1 MRDIA
6 MALSDDPEQYND
18 WYHSKKGTWIGSL
31 EYSVL
36 SQLMQQANNNATLL
50 DIGCGTGYFSR
61 QFSRD
66 GFKVTGIDP
75 APNMI
80 EFAISQNGDVRYI
93 IGDALRLPCTDNE
106 FDYCSA
112 ITSLCFINEP
122 QEALSEMWR
131 VSKKGVVLGLLNR
144 HSLLYL
150 QKSGR
155 GGYAGARWDS
165 TSDVIQWITSLK
177 PEPSGVKFKSVYFLP
192 GFGTLSKKMEMFF
205 SRNLQFGGFL
215 AVSIHH

>member
-1 MRDIA
+1 
-6 MALSDDPEQYND
+6 MALSDNPKKYND
-18 WYHSKKGTWIGSL
+18 WYYSKQGAWLGSL
-31 EYSVL
+31 EYLVL
-36 SQLMQQANNNATLL
+36 SQLIQADNNTTLL

-61 QFSRD
+61 QFSHN
-66 GFKVTGIDP
+66 GLSVTGVDP
-75 APNMI
+75 ASSMI
-80 EFAISQNGDVRYI
+80 EFAMTQNGNVRYI

-122 QEALSEMWR
+122 QEALWEMWR

-155 GGYAGARWDS
+155 GSYAGARWDS
-165 TSDVIQWITSLK
+165 TSDVLRWIASLK
-177 PEPSGVKFKSVYFLP
+177 PEPSGIKFKSVFFLP
-192 GFGTLSKKMEMFF
+192 GFGILSKKMETIL
-205 SRNLQFGGFL
+205 SNNLSFGGFL
-215 AVSIHH
+215 AVSIYH

>member
-1 MRDIA
+1 
-6 MALSDDPEQYND
+6 MALSDAPKKYND
-18 WYHSKKGTWIGSL
+18 WYYSKQGSWLGAL

-36 SQLMQQANNNATLL
+36 SQLMQANNNATLL

-61 QFSRD
+61 QFSHD
-66 GFKVTGIDP
+66 GLSVTGVDP
-75 APNMI
+75 ALSMI

-93 IGDALRLPCTDNE
+93 IGDALTLPCTNNE

-122 QEALSEMWR
+122 QKALWEMWR

-155 GGYAGARWDS
+155 GSYAGARWDS
-165 TSDVIQWITSLK
+165 SGDVLRWIASLK
-177 PEPSGVKFKSVYFLP
+177 PEPSGIQFKSVFFLP
-192 GFGTLSKKMEMFF
+192 GFGILSKKMETILNN
-205 SRNLQFGGFL
+205 NLLFGGFL
-215 AVSIHH
+215 AVSIYH

>member
-1 MRDIA
+1 
-6 MALSDDPEQYND
+6 MALSDAPKQYND
-18 WYHSKKGTWIGSL
+18 WYYSKKGTWIGSL

-36 SQLMQQANNNATLL
+36 SQLMQANNNATLL

-61 QFSRD
+61 QFSHN
-66 GFKVTGIDP
+66 GINVTGIDP
-75 APNMI
+75 ASSMI
-80 EFAISQNGDVRYI
+80 EFAMTQKGDVRYI

-122 QEALSEMWR
+122 QQVLSEMWR
-131 VSKKGVVLGLLNR
+131 VSKKGLVLGLLNR

-155 GGYAGARWDS
+155 GSYAGARWDS
-165 TSDVIQWITSLK
+165 TSDVLQWISSLK
-177 PEPSGVKFKSVYFLP
+177 PEPSGIEFKSVYFLP
-192 GFGTLSKKMEMFF
+192 GFGILSKKMEKYFG
-205 SRNLQFGGFL
+205 RNLQFGGFL

>member
-1 MRDIA
+1 
-6 MALSDDPEQYND
+6 MALSDDPKKYND
-18 WYHSKKGTWIGSL
+18 WYLSKQGIWLGSL
-31 EYSVL
+31 EYSLL
-36 SQLMQQANNNATLL
+36 SQLMQANNNATLL

-61 QFSRD
+61 QFSHD
-66 GFKVTGIDP
+66 GLSVTGVDP
-75 APNMI
+75 ALSMI

-93 IGDALRLPCTDNE
+93 IGDALTLPCTDNA

-122 QEALSEMWR
+122 QKALWEMWR

-155 GGYAGARWDS
+155 GSYAGARWDS
-165 TSDVIQWITSLK
+165 SSDVLQWIASLK
-177 PEPSGVKFKSVYFLP
+177 PEPSAIQFKSVFFLP
-192 GFGTLSKKMEMFF
+192 GFGIISKKMETIL
-205 SRNLQFGGFL
+205 SNNLLFGGFL
-215 AVSIHH
+215 AVSLYH